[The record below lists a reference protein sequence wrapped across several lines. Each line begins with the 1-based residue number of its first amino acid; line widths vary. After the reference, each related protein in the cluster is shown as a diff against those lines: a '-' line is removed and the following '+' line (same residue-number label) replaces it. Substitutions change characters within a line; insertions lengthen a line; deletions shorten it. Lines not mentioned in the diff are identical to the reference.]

1 MADQL
6 TVRTLNSQAP
16 QTSTTAPQRSALTSP
31 ALSLVP
37 QARTVQV
44 DGESRGAVAFREGK
58 GGLLRVAD
66 RPPIDAHDF
75 P

>member
-58 GGLLRVAD
+58 GGLLRAAD